1 MKFEI
6 QTAAPNRVPVSV
18 EKQTKWESLLFE
30 LVQLYVE
37 EHPDGREKLQALLE
51 PTNTELRH
59 VS

>member
-51 PTNTELRH
+51 PTNTEF
-59 VS
+59 